1 MKIAARLLA
10 ASLIFPGPAF
20 SASAQRLAEAVE
32 SAEPLEAAKAPE
44 PVKAGEVAAAAAPA
58 PAPKGKKLNGF
69 KSPAPTK
76 GFDLAQIATGGTG
89 PVFPTTAAVAP
100 AGAPPE
106 AKAKLDTLTTENLIK
121 QQEFQ
126 ARIRAVV
133 EERDELQARNTI
145 AAEKLR
151 GEMDPLAHEQ
161 RKLQLAGQ
169 MADDKNNQALAR
181 MRHERDRLRLENELA
196 REKLTAEQVKLDAEK
211 LKLDQERLALDR
223 EKLKR
228 DRVVADLDFQTRKSR
243 LEADLADEKT
253 SALKRDLEV
262 REKRDAL
269 KKAVDKDPDYALEP
283 YRDGVLT
290 ITDRRIPLNGPI
302 MLGTAEFVNE
312 RIDYFN
318 NKDPKLPIFLVID
331 RSPGGSVMEGY
342 RILQAIRESKAPVH
356 VVVKSYAASMAAV
369 ITTLAPRSYAYP
381 NAIILHHQILSF
393 MFGNLTQQKE
403 QLEVL
408 KEWYKRLA
416 EPVAKKSGYSL
427 DAFTKEMYKHN
438 SDGDWEEFADEAQR
452 LKWVDHVVR
461 EVRETGTLKEPE
473 DRRKKAIE
481 EYFGGKEELD
491 PAGNRF
497 VRLPRLQ
504 PYDAYW
510 IYNRDG
516 YYK

>member
-1 MKIAARLLA
+1 MKTALRLLA
-10 ASLIFPGPAF
+10 AALLLPAP
-20 SASAQRLAEAVE
+20 ASAQVASDALSAPEA
-32 SAEPLEAAKAPE
+32 AEPARAPE
-44 PVKAGEVAAAAAPA
+44 APAAPPPPAAPA
-58 PAPKGKKLNGF
+58 RGKRSNGS
-69 KSPAPTK
+69 KSPAPAK
-76 GFDLAQIATGGTG
+76 GVEVAQAAPTGGMG
-89 PVFPTTAAVAP
+89 PVFPASAPVAP
-100 AGAPPE
+100 PGAPPE
-106 AKAKLDTLTTENLIK
+106 ERAKLDKLTTENLIK

-145 AAEKLR
+145 AAERLR
-151 GEMDPLAHEQ
+151 AEMDPLAHAQ
-161 RKLQLAGQ
+161 RKQQIAGQ
-169 MADDKNNQALAR
+169 MADDKAAQELAA
-181 MRHERDRLRLENELA
+181 MRHERDKLRLQNELA
-196 REKLTAEQVKLDAEK
+196 REKVTAEQVKLDAER
-211 LKLDQERLALDR
+211 LKLDAERLAFDQD
-223 EKLKR
+223 KLKR
-228 DRVVADLDFQTRKSR
+228 DKVVADLDFQTRKAR
-243 LEADLADEKT
+243 LESDLADEKT
-253 SALKRDLEV
+253 SSLKRDLDV
-262 REKRDAL
+262 RSKKDEL
-269 KKAVDKDPDYALEP
+269 KKAVDRDPDYALEP
-283 YRDGVLT
+283 FKDGVLT

-302 MLGTAEFVNE
+302 LLGTAEFVND

-342 RILQAIRESKAPVH
+342 RILKAIRESKAPVH

-381 NAIILHHQILSF
+381 NAVILHHQILSF

-438 SDGDWEEFADEAQR
+438 SDGDWEEFADEAQKLR
-452 LKWVDHVVR
+452 WVDHVVR
-461 EVRETGTLKEPE
+461 EVRESGTLKEPE
-473 DRRKKAIE
+473 DRRKKAFE
-481 EYFGGKEELD
+481 EYFGGKEETD
-491 PAGNRF
+491 PTGNRF

-516 YYK
+516 YYR